1 MKTFDIKINNKK
13 SKEIETLSIL
23 KRDISDAIDV
33 VLIGVRQRDLN
44 LAVWMND
51 ERSYGE
57 IITLDQEFQ
66 EEDFI
71 TIIEKKENEK

>member
-71 TIIEKKENEK
+71 TIIEKKGE